1 MLAQCAGLLVYRR
14 GRWLWRTPGA
24 GCHGRVRRQLPQVTA
39 LGDTTGGGSGSVDDA
54 APGRFERAST
64 VVIGIPTVDLRHYDG
79 LPWEW
84 VLEAARAFIQAPPF
98 TRPFVATSSAIG
110 P

>member
-1 MLAQCAGLLVYRR
+1 
-14 GRWLWRTPGA
+14 
-24 GCHGRVRRQLPQVTA
+24 
-39 LGDTTGGGSGSVDDA
+39 
-54 APGRFERAST
+54 